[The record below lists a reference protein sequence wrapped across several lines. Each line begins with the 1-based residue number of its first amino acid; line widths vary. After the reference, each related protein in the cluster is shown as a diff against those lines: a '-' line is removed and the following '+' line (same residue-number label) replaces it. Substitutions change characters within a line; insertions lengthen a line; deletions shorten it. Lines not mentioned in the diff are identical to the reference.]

1 MDNIQQSVS
10 QDKDGVITITLVN
23 TSLDGEETIEAV
35 LMEETPKK
43 AEGFIL
49 HGGLNDYNEF
59 GKEPVLYEKPLDVA
73 ADTARCEVCGTGM
86 LSSDGACILSEAMIC

>member
-49 HGGLNDYNEF
+49 RI
-59 GKEPVLYEKPLDVA
+59 K
-73 ADTARCEVCGTGM
+73 
-86 LSSDGACILSEAMIC
+86 

>member
-35 LMEETPKK
+35 LMEGTPKK

-49 HGGLNDYNEF
+49 HGGLNDYNELERT
-59 GKEPVLYEKPLDVA
+59 GLYEKPLDVQL
-73 ADTARCEVCGTGM
+73 TQRGVKFVVP
-86 LSSDGACILSEAMIC
+86 ACSVVTVRVHL